1 MFEDDYRI
9 VWVSSKIELG
19 GCPVWPRE
27 LDFETSWHWRLIQ
40 ILHNFFS
47 MLFFMSKK
55 STFQK
60 YKVAKT
66 LEFWAVHIFKGAG
79 PKPFWTWVKK
89 QTSVKKVVFRFVLKL
104 FGLRHNVLL
113 LVSKSFFNLCYMA
126 WNCKL
131 MLIKVKLVYI
141 K

>member
-19 GCPVWPRE
+19 GCPIWPRE

-40 ILHNFFS
+40 ILRNFFS

-60 YKVAKT
+60 YIVAKT
-66 LEFWAVHIFKGAG
+66 LEFWAVHIFGG
-79 PKPFWTWVKK
+79 LD
-89 QTSVKKVVFRFVLKL
+89 QNLFRHESKSKLPWKKL
-104 FGLRHNVLL
+104 FLGSVQNYLGQKKC
-113 LVSKSFFNLCYMA
+113 SSPGFKTIFNLCYMA
-126 WNCKL
+126 SNFKL
-131 MLIKVKLVYI
+131 MLIKVKLVY
-141 K
+141 